1 MMFHTTCVES
11 FPIFPGSWVFH
22 FSDIPVPDDTDFRVY
37 IANILLLPLLLI
49 VSQVD
54 VQRTGY
60 KVTNL

>member
-1 MMFHTTCVES
+1 MMAAITCVTS
-11 FPIFPGSWVFH
+11 FSVIFGACGLAGFH
-22 FSDIPVPDDTDFRVY
+22 FPDDTDFRVY

>member
-1 MMFHTTCVES
+1 MIAVITCVTS
-11 FPIFPGSWVFH
+11 FSVISGTGGYASVH
-22 FSDIPVPDDTDFRVY
+22 FPDDTDFRVY